1 MQSQASKKFKR
12 ADRIRSHQP
21 HRIDFSAATSPEKTL
36 AMFAIVVVI
45 AFALVLSYSYF
56 LERTPQRGIQTVTS
70 TITKAFTIVSR
81 TMVTGPPN
89 QTKAAG
95 FDAVAI
101 YIEANASVV
110 TVSGSTSSGLV
121 VGSGFVTA
129 YQNSTYILTNFH
141 VVDSVSDITV
151 TFWDGNSYPARMIA
165 SDPYSD
171 LAILTTEA
179 PHFEFPHP
187 LSLYPSSFLNV
198 GQTVVAIGAPFG
210 LSGSMTVG
218 IISQLGRTLQDPTA
232 GNFSIAA
239 VIQFSAPINPG
250 NSGGPLLDSNGDV
263 VGITTAVVQSSQGVG
278 FAIPSDTIMKEIP
291 SLVTTG
297 SYNQHSYLGIGG
309 ADMNYQLSQASRTNV
324 TYGVLIEN
332 VVPGGPASNAGLR
345 AGSQVV
351 TIAGQ
356 QYLVGGD
363 IIISI
368 NGTRIVNNDAL
379 ATYLEEHTVSG
390 QMVTLGIIRGGSLT
404 SVNLKLGA
412 RPPIS

>member
-1 MQSQASKKFKR
+1 
-12 ADRIRSHQP
+12 
-21 HRIDFSAATSPEKTL
+21 
-36 AMFAIVVVI
+36 
-45 AFALVLSYSYF
+45 
-56 LERTPQRGIQTVTS
+56 
-70 TITKAFTIVSR
+70 
-81 TMVTGPPN
+81 
-89 QTKAAG
+89 
-95 FDAVAI
+95 
-101 YIEANASVV
+101 
-110 TVSGSTSSGLV
+110 
-121 VGSGFVTA
+121 
-129 YQNSTYILTNFH
+129 
-141 VVDSVSDITV
+141 
-151 TFWDGNSYPARMIA
+151 
-165 SDPYSD
+165 
-171 LAILTTEA
+171 
-179 PHFEFPHP
+179 
-187 LSLYPSSFLNV
+187 
-198 GQTVVAIGAPFG
+198 
-210 LSGSMTVG
+210 
-218 IISQLGRTLQDPTA
+218 
-232 GNFSIAA
+232 
-239 VIQFSAPINPG
+239 IQFSAPINPG